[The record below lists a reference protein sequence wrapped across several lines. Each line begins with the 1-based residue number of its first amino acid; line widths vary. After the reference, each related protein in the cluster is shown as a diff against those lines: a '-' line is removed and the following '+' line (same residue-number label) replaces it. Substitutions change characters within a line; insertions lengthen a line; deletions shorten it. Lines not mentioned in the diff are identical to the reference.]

1 MLTCRNSCAIIFDNI
16 FPKGLLMME
25 RFKEKT
31 ATNKIA
37 KRKTGKIRAKS
48 DFFRTARYG
57 LTLQEHRIIYGAI
70 LAGQQDKKPFE
81 PVTITVKDFKELFD
95 LKGESAYKE
104 LRKASKKL
112 IGKSL
117 EVIERDKNGKAK
129 SYAQRVWLKSV
140 VYNVKEG
147 TVTISP
153 NEELKP
159 YFEGKPFSET
169 QYQFLIHFSS
179 QYAERLYELLVGH
192 DIDNRTSFDFTPEQL
207 AELLKVPKSYKKNY
221 TDFKKRVLAPA
232 IDDINEHTDINV
244 SIKEKH
250 GRYNKVETV
259 FFTVRK
265 KKSPSLKERP
275 PVEEYEP
282 PLTDEEQEKFL
293 LELLG
298 ENQMPGQMTMLDE
311 AEFTSKAETV
321 STTV

>member
-159 YFEGKPFSET
+159 YFEGKPFFFF
-169 QYQFLIHFSS
+169 QF
-179 QYAERLYELLVGH
+179 R
-192 DIDNRTSFDFTPEQL
+192 R
-207 AELLKVPKSYKKNY
+207 
-221 TDFKKRVLAPA
+221 
-232 IDDINEHTDINV
+232 
-244 SIKEKH
+244 
-250 GRYNKVETV
+250 
-259 FFTVRK
+259 
-265 KKSPSLKERP
+265 
-275 PVEEYEP
+275 
-282 PLTDEEQEKFL
+282 
-293 LELLG
+293 
-298 ENQMPGQMTMLDE
+298 
-311 AEFTSKAETV
+311 
-321 STTV
+321 